1 MTMDDKCTHETS
13 FVDAMYG
20 GFSLL
25 RCTWACGQELIELD
39 LGNHTVATYTAA
51 DLLALRDLLAA
62 VRETRHMGS
71 FAVPAHIKAAL
82 ELYEEQTK
90 GATS

>member
-1 MTMDDKCTHETS
+1 MSALQDLYTKPVKQGSIEDFIMRVGNSAWSEMT
-13 FVDAMYG
+13 
-20 GFSLL
+20 LL
-25 RCTWACGQELIELD
+25 EQGEMRENVAQEISQI
-39 LGNHTVATYTAA
+39 
-51 DLLALRDLLAA
+51 RDLLAA

-90 GATS
+90 GQTS

>member
-1 MTMDDKCTHETS
+1 MEVYEGACLEI
-13 FVDAMYG
+13 DAYENDHA
-20 GFSLL
+20 SDERAIAALL
-25 RCTWACGQELIELD
+25 NKLA
-39 LGNHTVATYTAA
+39 
-51 DLLALRDLLAA
+51 ALRDLLAA

-90 GATS
+90 GQTT